1 MFKKVIFVAGVAI
14 GFVAGSAAGR
24 EPFDQIKAQVMGI
37 ATDPE
42 VRRKVSEGA
51 DKAKATVQEQAPVVA
66 DKAKDAASSAADK
79 AKGTASDAADKAE
92 GSSSSDDEPAVG
104 DLTASTTSPKPK
116 HV

>member
-24 EPFDQIKAQVMGI
+24 EPFEQVRAQVLGV
-37 ATDPE
+37 ANDPE

-66 DKAKDAASSAADK
+66 EKAKETASNAADKAKQTASSAADK
-79 AKGTASDAADKAE
+79 AKGSSQSDTT
-92 GSSSSDDEPAVG
+92 GN
-104 DLTASTTSPKPK
+104 LTASTNSPETK
-116 HV
+116 HI